1 MLYHIRHL
9 RALKIFLYELKC
21 LNWFKKIKPYFC
33 SKFTTMNQTIYKNTK
48 ITYSDTGK
56 GSAIVLLHGFLE
68 NQKMW
73 QELVPEL
80 RQKHRVIT
88 IDLLG
93 HGESGCVGYIHSMED
108 NAEAVHSV
116 LSKLRI
122 RKAILVG
129 HSMGGYVALAFA
141 ELYPAAV
148 KGLVL
153 LNSTSK
159 ADSEERKTN
168 RSRAIKAVKK
178 DYIAFVRLSI
188 ANLFNPDNRERLV
201 DEIAKVRAEALKTP
215 LQGIVASL
223 EGMKIRKDRE
233 TLLRSAAYP
242 SMLIL
247 GKKDPVLNY
256 EESLKQIENTDIKI
270 VTFPDGHM
278 SHIEN
283 REELKN
289 VLLDFF
295 KSV

>member
-1 MLYHIRHL
+1 
-9 RALKIFLYELKC
+9 
-21 LNWFKKIKPYFC
+21 
-33 SKFTTMNQTIYKNTK
+33 MNQIDYKNTK
-48 ITYSDTGK
+48 ISYSDSGK
-56 GSAIVLLHGFLE
+56 GNAIVLLHGFLE
-68 NQKMW
+68 NQTMW
-73 QELVPEL
+73 QDLVPEL
-80 RQKHRVIT
+80 SKKYRVIT

-93 HGESGCVGYIHSMED
+93 HGKTESLGYIHSMED
-108 NAEAVHSV
+108 NANAVHSV

-122 RKAILVG
+122 RKAIFVG

-141 ELYPAAV
+141 ELYPGFV

-168 RSRAIKAVKK
+168 RNRAIKAVKK
-178 DYIAFVRLSI
+178 DYVGFIRLSI

-201 DEIAKVRAEALKTP
+201 DEIEKVRAEALKTP

-223 EGMKIRKDRE
+223 EGMKIRKDQE
-233 TLLRSAAYP
+233 TLLHSSTFP
-242 SMLIL
+242 ILLVL

-256 EESLKQIENTDIKI
+256 EDGLKQIENTTVKLA
-270 VTFPDGHM
+270 VFPDGHM

-283 REELKN
+283 LEELKK

-295 KSV
+295 KGV